1 MAPNTATLIIWTFLP
16 DDGTSPGA
24 RTRLPSKADVP
35 GPCSIHAQRTGCPS
49 TMPGQP
55 ANVNSL
61 SESYDSLIS
70 VVFVGS
76 QHQGELATVID
87 LGDLHLD

>member
-1 MAPNTATLIIWTFLP
+1 
-16 DDGTSPGA
+16 
-24 RTRLPSKADVP
+24 
-35 GPCSIHAQRTGCPS
+35 
-49 TMPGQP
+49 MPGQP

-76 QHQGELATVID
+76 QHQRELATVID
-87 LGDLHLD
+87 LGDLHLDLLTDRQHVLDGLDAFTVVKVTHLGDVQQTILAGPKLVVLTTVPR